1 MKKKIFLLLIIT
13 SLCIT
18 LPAYTALDKNNVNS
32 FDRVFMKEYNSSLDK
47 ASTLVDIAVFTT
59 PLITAFSGEKRLG
72 TTVVMYA
79 ESFLL
84 GWGAKELLK
93 YAVNRERPYLY
104 YDNPPENKKDDW
116 SKSFPSGHTTMAFLT
131 ASFVSYTFCK
141 YNRESNWKI
150 PVSLSVF
157 SLATLEAALRIMSGS
172 HFMTDVLC
180 GAALGTLIGFAVPYF
195 HTLGENV
202 EVSGTPFSLIFNLS
216 F

>member
-1 MKKKIFLLLIIT
+1 MKKKIFLLLFIAT
-13 SLCIT
+13 LCIT
-18 LPAYTALDKNNVNS
+18 LPAYTPLDKNNVNS
-32 FDRVFMKEYNSSLDK
+32 FDRVFMKEYNSSLDT
-47 ASTLVDIAVFTT
+47 ASTALDITLFAT

-72 TTVVMYA
+72 TTAVMYA

-104 YDNPPENKKDDW
+104 YDNPPESKKDDW

-141 YNRESNWKI
+141 YNSESNWKI
-150 PVSLSVF
+150 PVSVGVF
-157 SLATLEAALRIMSGS
+157 ALATAEAALRVLSGS
-172 HFMTDVLC
+172 HFMTDVLA
-180 GAALGTLIGFAVPYF
+180 GAALGTLIGFAIPYF
-195 HTLGENV
+195 HTLGKNV
-202 EVSGTPFSLIFNLS
+202 EVAGTPFSLVFNIG